1 MKHIHIVFLVL
12 VAASCIRSSP
22 QGQSIE
28 PLAPALKNLIEAIDS
43 NPNYLVEEESIYDVA
58 NLVTFYQGHNYQP
71 VWIEANKVTVWGKEL
86 IAAISNAD
94 EEGLEPKEYHL
105 DKILFL
111 TSSAKSNDD
120 TSQDILH
127 LEVLL
132 TDAYLTFA
140 SHLYKG
146 KVCPE
151 KVDPGWHA
159 DCKQTELDYSSHM
172 AQAIAER
179 DIMRSL
185 DRLKPQEAAYQQL
198 KAALLHYRR
207 LQTEQQG
214 QASQL
219 KLTTVPDYDHLD
231 LDFLGERL
239 VALGDLSESD
249 RDDPDKVAHAIARF
263 QHRHSLNSD
272 GMIDSLTVAALHKS
286 LDERIQ
292 TIETNLERWRWLPL
306 DLGEKYVL
314 VNIANF
320 SLEVFE
326 GSEVVFESGVIVGT
340 QFHRTPVFNAQMTHL
355 ILKPYWH
362 VPRSIIDDEILT
374 LSDPAAYVDRNK
386 ISLIDQGGQIISGD
400 SINWEAAK
408 PGSFPYRLR
417 QEPGSHNSLGLIKFM
432 FPNSYA
438 VYIHDTP
445 AKRLFEKEVRTFSHG
460 CIRLEKPFE
469 LAEYLLQD
477 FPKWDLAALEEATTL
492 EEYNNHRINLP
503 NPLPVYVLY
512 WTAWMDHQEHVH
524 FREDIYQRDQAVWQA
539 LKQPIE
545 IAL

>member
-1 MKHIHIVFLVL
+1 
-12 VAASCIRSSP
+12 
-22 QGQSIE
+22 
-28 PLAPALKNLIEAIDS
+28 
-43 NPNYLVEEESIYDVA
+43 
-58 NLVTFYQGHNYQP
+58 
-71 VWIEANKVTVWGKEL
+71 
-86 IAAISNAD
+86 
-94 EEGLEPKEYHL
+94 
-105 DKILFL
+105 
-111 TSSAKSNDD
+111 
-120 TSQDILH
+120 
-127 LEVLL
+127 
-132 TDAYLTFA
+132 
-140 SHLYKG
+140 
-146 KVCPE
+146 
-151 KVDPGWHA
+151 
-159 DCKQTELDYSSHM
+159 
-172 AQAIAER
+172 
-179 DIMRSL
+179 
-185 DRLKPQEAAYQQL
+185 
-198 KAALLHYRR
+198 
-207 LQTEQQG
+207 
-214 QASQL
+214 
-219 KLTTVPDYDHLD
+219 
-231 LDFLGERL
+231 
-239 VALGDLSESD
+239 
-249 RDDPDKVAHAIARF
+249 
-263 QHRHSLNSD
+263 
-272 GMIDSLTVAALHKS
+272 
-286 LDERIQ
+286 
-292 TIETNLERWRWLPL
+292 
-306 DLGEKYVL
+306 
-314 VNIANF
+314 
-320 SLEVFE
+320 
-326 GSEVVFESGVIVGT
+326 
-340 QFHRTPVFNAQMTHL
+340 MTHL

-445 AKRLFEKEVRTFSHG
+445 AKRLFEKEIRTFSHG